1 MKINFKR
8 IATVSLASLIAF
20 SAIQPAPLAAE
31 KSIYSTINT
40 EAGLEISFGEPTVN
54 TTAFQAFSLF
64 NSEVLLSKTEKVDNS
79 LEQNITIKPTQVNSK
94 INIPLEMN
102 DDFYLVLGE
111 DEYGNTNGAALIYD
125 AEGTSVGVIN
135 SPVSDNPDLKVV
147 DAEILDGQTIQL
159 DLESTQEIT
168 EDSNLMI
175 KATAT
180 YYCILQDKNAENCNE
195 KYRVLPPNIFTVF
208 STTHWLNG
216 SSVPYKK

>member
-79 LEQNITIKPTQVNSK
+79 LEQNIT
-94 INIPLEMN
+94 
-102 DDFYLVLGE
+102 
-111 DEYGNTNGAALIYD
+111 
-125 AEGTSVGVIN
+125 
-135 SPVSDNPDLKVV
+135 
-147 DAEILDGQTIQL
+147 
-159 DLESTQEIT
+159 
-168 EDSNLMI
+168 
-175 KATAT
+175 
-180 YYCILQDKNAENCNE
+180 
-195 KYRVLPPNIFTVF
+195 
-208 STTHWLNG
+208 
-216 SSVPYKK
+216 